1 MNAFNQLIHNTVFM
15 SAATGWL
22 VAQVLKTIIYG
33 ILNKT
38 FNPERMVGS
47 GGMPSSHSATV
58 TALATASGI
67 QYGLGSFEFAVSAI
81 VAIIVMYD
89 ARGVR
94 LETGKQAQVLNEV
107 MEILQIMGKKMS
119 YEDKLKEFV
128 GHTPVQV
135 VVGAFLG
142 ILIALI
148 YCIA

>member
-148 YCIA
+148 YCIV